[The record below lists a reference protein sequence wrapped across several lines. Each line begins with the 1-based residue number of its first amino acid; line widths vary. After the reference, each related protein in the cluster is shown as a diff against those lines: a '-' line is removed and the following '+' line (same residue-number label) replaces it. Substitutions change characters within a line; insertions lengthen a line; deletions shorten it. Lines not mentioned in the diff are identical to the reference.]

1 MTSARRTM
9 LAAVGVAGIAVA
21 VAVAVGLAPG
31 AVVDAASGLDATLA
45 TGVVGAGLVG
55 YALRR
60 RRATPPTEPTRLA
73 AVTTGAEPADPG
85 EPIDS
90 ALREIGD
97 RENAAFTQTARLEVR
112 ERVRE
117 TAIRAAEHAGSVSR
131 TDAEAAVAV
140 GAWTDDRVAAAFVG
154 DERAPHYPIRERLR
168 GWVRPGRAFQR
179 RASRAA
185 SAAHELAVEGTPPE
199 TTAAR
204 TEGSS

>member
-1 MTSARRTM
+1 MTSARQTM
-9 LAAVGVAGIAVA
+9 LGAVGVAGIA

-45 TGVVGAGLVG
+45 TGVLGVGLVG

-60 RRATPPTEPTRLA
+60 RRATPQTEATRLA
-73 AVTTGAEPADPG
+73 AVTTGPETVDSGDPV
-85 EPIDS
+85 DS
-90 ALREIGD
+90 ALREIGE

-117 TAIRAAEHAGSVSR
+117 TAIRAYAHAASVSHA
-131 TDAEAAVAV
+131 DAEAAVTV
-140 GAWTDDRVAAAFVG
+140 GAWTEDRVAAAFVG

-168 GWVRPGRAFQR
+168 GWVRPERAFQR

-185 SAAHELAVEGTPPE
+185 DSAHELAVEGALPE
-199 TTAAR
+199 RTGGR
-204 TEGSS
+204 TEGAS